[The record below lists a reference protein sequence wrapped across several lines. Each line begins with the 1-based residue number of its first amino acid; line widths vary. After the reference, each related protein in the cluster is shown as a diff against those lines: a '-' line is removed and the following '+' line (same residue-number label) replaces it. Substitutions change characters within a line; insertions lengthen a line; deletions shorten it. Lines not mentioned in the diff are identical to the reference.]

1 MKMKKMLAILA
12 ALSVLGTTGLTVG
25 AEDTATTTEPATE
38 ASTTTETEAE
48 TTAAETTAET
58 EVETDVTEETAAT
71 EENQVVGKQ
80 LINKGDVLT
89 FSGTLSYANGKN
101 RPILNL
107 DTPIEATVGG
117 VDETVTYVRLNEE
130 SLTYADGARL
140 TVTGTV
146 DLTVFAGTGQNVV
159 FLSNNTITENN
170 ATTTTTAAET
180 TPTTTTT
187 TTAATNAI
195 IDQKTETMIVQ
206 GKPYALRF
214 VLLKSTDSDGYCVSI
229 YVDGKLVISRQ
240 PVGYFEYSPTSV
252 SSYAGVSRGSVS
264 EVTVTDWDKGTTV
277 GTTTSFHYRYDP
289 DQGVFVAVERSD
301 EDSET
306 TSAKEALY
314 NKFVAAYGKPAYTNY
329 GDFDQDG
336 EPDAYFVYYD
346 STGVNT
352 YFVTK
357 DSITLVDKDTGD
369 SMWSSDF
376 AYFTCNGYRFRANLH
391 TRITVGYA
399 GGYITIERIEA
410 DGSLTKV
417 NFKETVM
424 SDYNY
429 EAINKPNFAADLSED
444 FADKIFIYFS
454 SNGDKITVTHYL
466 YDDGRDV
473 GSNSYVYDAAT
484 NSFVESSEA
493 PTTTATTEDETTTT
507 TTTTTKRDDAHPID
521 GYYPNGDFQLDGVTL
536 TPKVEYSNKEPGL
549 DEAWLYLNIYSQD
562 GTLLVSVPADTYI
575 ADDGRPEN
583 YGKVGRYL
591 VKTGSNTI
599 TVIDYSGSTRKYH
612 SYVFENGKFVSTG
625 TTIDDNQE
633 KPLEIHLGDTMTVT
647 GTLHYEWDNI
657 NENNNHRQVVLKLD
671 KPITVTYMDEMEN
684 GFGVVRAG
692 TTEVVDSVQISLDD
706 ELPEGTHLTVTG
718 SVMYG
723 HTGHHIRHIV
733 LNNCTYQL
741 DGKTDNGSASNA
753 PASTATKNTSGT
765 PKTGDTTT
773 VPAVAVG
780 LTLTAAGVVA
790 FISKRK
796 K

>member
-25 AEDTATTTEPATE
+25 AEDMATTTEPATE
-38 ASTTTETEAE
+38 AITTTETEAE

-58 EVETDVTEETAAT
+58 EAETETTVETDVTEETAAT

-80 LINKGDVLT
+80 IINKGDVLT
-89 FSGTLSYANGKN
+89 FNGTLSYANGKN

-130 SLTYADGARL
+130 SLTYADGTKL

-146 DLTVFAGTGQNVV
+146 DLTAFAGTGQNVV

-187 TTAATNAI
+187 TTEATDAI
-195 IDQKTETMIVQ
+195 IDQKTETIIAQ
-206 GKPYALRF
+206 GKPHTLQF
-214 VLLKSTDSDGYCVSI
+214 VLFKDTYGNGYCVSI
-229 YVDGKLVISRQ
+229 YVDGKLAISRQ
-240 PVGYFEYSPTSV
+240 PVGYFEYNPTSV
-252 SSYAGVSRGSVS
+252 SSYAGLMRGSVL
-264 EVTVTDWDKGTTV
+264 EITVTDWGES
-277 GTTTSFHYRYDP
+277 TTTPTTTLFHYQYDP
-289 DQGVFVAVERSD
+289 VQGTLIDSSGHVE

-306 TSAKEALY
+306 TAAKEALY
-314 NKFVAAYGKPAYTNY
+314 NKFVAAYGKPTYTNY

-336 EPDAYFVYYD
+336 ELDAYFVYYD

-357 DSITLVDKDTGD
+357 DSITLVDKNTGD

-391 TRITVGYA
+391 TRIPVAYA
-399 GGYITIERIEA
+399 TGYITIERIEA

-417 NFKETVM
+417 NFNETVLQD
-424 SDYNY
+424 SFAVDHNPNY
-429 EAINKPNFAADLSED
+429 TADLRED
-444 FADKIFIYFS
+444 LANKVSSYFS
-454 SNGDKITVTHYL
+454 CNGDKITVTHYL
-466 YDDGRDV
+466 YENGRDV
-473 GSNSYVYDAAT
+473 GSNSYVYDEAT
-484 NSFVESSEA
+484 NSFVKA
-493 PTTTATTEDETTTT
+493 GNTTPD
-507 TTTTTKRDDAHPID
+507 
-521 GYYPNGDFQLDGVTL
+521 
-536 TPKVEYSNKEPGL
+536 
-549 DEAWLYLNIYSQD
+549 
-562 GTLLVSVPADTYI
+562 
-575 ADDGRPEN
+575 
-583 YGKVGRYL
+583 
-591 VKTGSNTI
+591 
-599 TVIDYSGSTRKYH
+599 
-612 SYVFENGKFVSTG
+612 
-625 TTIDDNQE
+625 DDNNQQ

-684 GFGVVRAG
+684 GFGVVKAG

-718 SVMYG
+718 NVMYA

-733 LNNCTYQL
+733 LLDCTYQL

-765 PKTGDTTT
+765 PKTGDMTT

>member
-38 ASTTTETEAE
+38 AITTTETEAE

-58 EVETDVTEETAAT
+58 EAETETTVETDVTEETAAT

-80 LINKGDVLT
+80 IINKGDVLT
-89 FSGTLSYANGKN
+89 FNGTLSYANGKN

-130 SLTYADGARL
+130 SLTYADGTKL

-146 DLTVFAGTGQNVV
+146 DLTAFAGTGQNVV

-187 TTAATNAI
+187 TTEATDAI
-195 IDQKTETMIVQ
+195 IDQKTETIIAQ
-206 GKPYALRF
+206 GKPHTLQF
-214 VLLKSTDSDGYCVSI
+214 VLFKDTYGNGYCVSI
-229 YVDGKLVISRQ
+229 YVDGKLAISRQ
-240 PVGYFEYSPTSV
+240 PVGYFEYNPTSV
-252 SSYAGVSRGSVS
+252 SSYAGLMRGSVL
-264 EVTVTDWDKGTTV
+264 EITVTDWGESTTTP
-277 GTTTSFHYRYDP
+277 TTTSFHYQYDP
-289 DQGVFVAVERSD
+289 VQGTLIDSSGHVE

-306 TSAKEALY
+306 TAAKEALY
-314 NKFVAAYGKPAYTNY
+314 NKFVAAYGKPTYTNY

-336 EPDAYFVYYD
+336 ELDAYFVYYD

-357 DSITLVDKDTGD
+357 DSITLVDKNTGD

-391 TRITVGYA
+391 TRIPVAYA
-399 GGYITIERIEA
+399 TGYITIERIEA

-417 NFKETVM
+417 NFNETVLQD
-424 SDYNY
+424 SFAVDHNPNY
-429 EAINKPNFAADLSED
+429 TADLRED
-444 FADKIFIYFS
+444 LANKVSSYFS
-454 SNGDKITVTHYL
+454 CNGDKITVTHYL
-466 YDDGRDV
+466 YENGRDV
-473 GSNSYVYDAAT
+473 GSNSYVYDEAT
-484 NSFVESSEA
+484 NSFVKA
-493 PTTTATTEDETTTT
+493 GNTTPD
-507 TTTTTKRDDAHPID
+507 
-521 GYYPNGDFQLDGVTL
+521 
-536 TPKVEYSNKEPGL
+536 
-549 DEAWLYLNIYSQD
+549 
-562 GTLLVSVPADTYI
+562 
-575 ADDGRPEN
+575 
-583 YGKVGRYL
+583 
-591 VKTGSNTI
+591 
-599 TVIDYSGSTRKYH
+599 
-612 SYVFENGKFVSTG
+612 
-625 TTIDDNQE
+625 DDNNQQ

-684 GFGVVRAG
+684 GFGVVKAG

-718 SVMYG
+718 NVMYA

-733 LNNCTYQL
+733 LLDCTYQL

-765 PKTGDTTT
+765 PKTGDMTT

>member
-25 AEDTATTTEPATE
+25 AEDTATTTEPTTE
-38 ASTTTETEAE
+38 AITTTETEAE

-58 EVETDVTEETAAT
+58 ETTVETDVTEETAAT

-80 LINKGDVLT
+80 IINKGDVLT
-89 FSGTLSYANGKN
+89 FNGTLSYANGKN

-130 SLTYADGARL
+130 SLTYADGTKL

-146 DLTVFAGTGQNVV
+146 DLTAFAGTGQNVV

-187 TTAATNAI
+187 TTEATNAI
-195 IDQKTETMIVQ
+195 VDQKTETMIVQ
-206 GKPYALRF
+206 GKPYTLQF
-214 VLLKSTDSDGYCVSI
+214 VLFKSTYSYGYCISI
-229 YVDGKLVISRQ
+229 YVDGKLVISDQ
-240 PVGYFEYSPTSV
+240 PVGYFEYNPTSV
-252 SSYAGVSRGSVS
+252 SSYAGVSRDSVS
-264 EVTVTDWDKGTTV
+264 EVTVTDWGESTTTP
-277 GTTTSFHYRYDP
+277 TTTSFHYQYDP
-289 DQGVFVAVERSD
+289 SQGVFVAVVRSD

-306 TSAKEALY
+306 TSTKEALY
-314 NKFVAAYGKPAYTNY
+314 NKFVAAYGKPTYTNY

-336 EPDAYFVYYD
+336 ELDAYFVYYD

-357 DSITLVDKDTGD
+357 DGITLVDKNTGD

-391 TRITVGYA
+391 TRIPVAYA
-399 GGYITIERIEA
+399 TGYITIERIEA

-417 NFKETVM
+417 NFNETVLQD
-424 SDYNY
+424 SFAVDHNPNY
-429 EAINKPNFAADLSED
+429 TADLRED
-444 FADKIFIYFS
+444 LANKVSSYFS
-454 SNGDKITVTHYL
+454 CNGDKITVTHYL
-466 YDDGRDV
+466 YENGRDV
-473 GSNSYVYDAAT
+473 GSNSYVYDEAT
-484 NSFVESSEA
+484 NSFVKA
-493 PTTTATTEDETTTT
+493 GNTTPD
-507 TTTTTKRDDAHPID
+507 
-521 GYYPNGDFQLDGVTL
+521 
-536 TPKVEYSNKEPGL
+536 
-549 DEAWLYLNIYSQD
+549 
-562 GTLLVSVPADTYI
+562 
-575 ADDGRPEN
+575 
-583 YGKVGRYL
+583 
-591 VKTGSNTI
+591 
-599 TVIDYSGSTRKYH
+599 
-612 SYVFENGKFVSTG
+612 
-625 TTIDDNQE
+625 DDNNQQ

-647 GTLHYEWDNI
+647 GTLHYELETAY
-657 NENNNHRQVVLKLD
+657 ENNHKQVVLKLD

-684 GFGVVRAG
+684 GFGSVKAG
-692 TTEVVDSVQISLDD
+692 MTEVVDSVQISLDD
-706 ELPEGTHLTVTG
+706 KLPEGTHLTVTG
-718 SVMYG
+718 NVMYG

-733 LNNCTYQL
+733 LNNCTYRL
-741 DGKTDNGSASNA
+741 DGKTDDGKTDNGSASNA
-753 PASTATKNTSGT
+753 PATKGTSST
-765 PKTGDTTT
+765 PKTGDITT

>member
-38 ASTTTETEAE
+38 AITTTETEAE

-58 EVETDVTEETAAT
+58 ETETTVETDVTEETAAT

-80 LINKGDVLT
+80 IINKGDVLT
-89 FSGTLSYANGKN
+89 FNGTLSYANGKN

-130 SLTYADGARL
+130 SLTYADGTKL

-146 DLTVFAGTGQNVV
+146 DLTAFAGTGQNVV

-170 ATTTTTAAET
+170 ATTTTAAET

-187 TTAATNAI
+187 TTEATDAI
-195 IDQKTETMIVQ
+195 IDQKTETIIAQ
-206 GKPYALRF
+206 GKPHTLQF
-214 VLLKSTDSDGYCVSI
+214 VLFKDTYGNGYCVSI
-229 YVDGKLVISRQ
+229 YVDGKLAISRQ
-240 PVGYFEYSPTSV
+240 PVGYFEYNPTSV
-252 SSYAGVSRGSVS
+252 SSYAGLMRGSVL
-264 EVTVTDWDKGTTV
+264 EITVTDWGESTTTP
-277 GTTTSFHYRYDP
+277 TTTSFHYQYDP
-289 DQGVFVAVERSD
+289 VQGTLIDSSGHVE

-306 TSAKEALY
+306 TSTKEALY
-314 NKFVAAYGKPAYTNY
+314 NKFVAAYGKPTYTNY

-336 EPDAYFVYYD
+336 ELDAYFVYYD

-357 DSITLVDKDTGD
+357 DSITLVDKNTGD

-391 TRITVGYA
+391 TRIPVAYA
-399 GGYITIERIEA
+399 TGYITIERIEE

-417 NFKETVM
+417 NFNETVLQD
-424 SDYNY
+424 SFAVDHNPNY
-429 EAINKPNFAADLSED
+429 TADLRED
-444 FADKIFIYFS
+444 LANKVSSYFS
-454 SNGDKITVTHYL
+454 CNGDKITVTHYL
-466 YDDGRDV
+466 YENGRDV
-473 GSNSYVYDAAT
+473 GSNSYVYDEAT
-484 NSFVESSEA
+484 NSFVKA
-493 PTTTATTEDETTTT
+493 GNTTPD
-507 TTTTTKRDDAHPID
+507 
-521 GYYPNGDFQLDGVTL
+521 
-536 TPKVEYSNKEPGL
+536 
-549 DEAWLYLNIYSQD
+549 
-562 GTLLVSVPADTYI
+562 
-575 ADDGRPEN
+575 
-583 YGKVGRYL
+583 
-591 VKTGSNTI
+591 
-599 TVIDYSGSTRKYH
+599 
-612 SYVFENGKFVSTG
+612 
-625 TTIDDNQE
+625 DDNNQQ

-684 GFGVVRAG
+684 GFGVVKAG

-718 SVMYG
+718 NVMYA

-733 LNNCTYQL
+733 LLDCTYQL

-753 PASTATKNTSGT
+753 PATKNTSGT

>member
-25 AEDTATTTEPATE
+25 AEDTATTTEPTTE
-38 ASTTTETEAE
+38 AITTTETEAE

-58 EVETDVTEETAAT
+58 ETTVETDVTEETAAT

-80 LINKGDVLT
+80 IINKGDVLT
-89 FSGTLSYANGKN
+89 FNGTLSYANGKN

-130 SLTYADGARL
+130 SLTYADGTKL

-146 DLTVFAGTGQNVV
+146 DLTAFAGTGQNVV

-187 TTAATNAI
+187 TTEATNAI
-195 IDQKTETMIVQ
+195 VDQKTETMIVQ
-206 GKPYALRF
+206 GKPYTLQF
-214 VLLKSTDSDGYCVSI
+214 VLFKSTYSYGYCISI
-229 YVDGKLVISRQ
+229 YVDGKLVISDQ
-240 PVGYFEYSPTSV
+240 PVGYFEYNPTSV
-252 SSYAGVSRGSVS
+252 SSYAGVSRDSVS
-264 EVTVTDWDKGTTV
+264 EVTVTDWGESTTTP
-277 GTTTSFHYRYDP
+277 TTTSFHYQYDP
-289 DQGVFVAVERSD
+289 SQGVFVAVVRSD

-306 TSAKEALY
+306 TSTKEALY
-314 NKFVAAYGKPAYTNY
+314 NKFVAAYGKPTYTNY

-336 EPDAYFVYYD
+336 ELDAYFVYYD

-357 DSITLVDKDTGD
+357 DGITLVDKNTGD

-391 TRITVGYA
+391 TRIPVAYA
-399 GGYITIERIEA
+399 TGYITIERIEA

-417 NFKETVM
+417 NFNETVLQD
-424 SDYNY
+424 SFAVDHNPNY
-429 EAINKPNFAADLSED
+429 TADLRED
-444 FADKIFIYFS
+444 LANKVSSYFS
-454 SNGDKITVTHYL
+454 CNGDKITVTHYL
-466 YDDGRDV
+466 YENGRDV
-473 GSNSYVYDAAT
+473 GSNSYVYDEAT
-484 NSFVESSEA
+484 NSFVKA
-493 PTTTATTEDETTTT
+493 GNTTPD
-507 TTTTTKRDDAHPID
+507 
-521 GYYPNGDFQLDGVTL
+521 
-536 TPKVEYSNKEPGL
+536 
-549 DEAWLYLNIYSQD
+549 
-562 GTLLVSVPADTYI
+562 
-575 ADDGRPEN
+575 
-583 YGKVGRYL
+583 
-591 VKTGSNTI
+591 
-599 TVIDYSGSTRKYH
+599 
-612 SYVFENGKFVSTG
+612 
-625 TTIDDNQE
+625 DDNNQQ

-647 GTLHYEWDNI
+647 GTLHYELETAY
-657 NENNNHRQVVLKLD
+657 ENNHKQVVLKLD

-684 GFGVVRAG
+684 GFGSVKAG
-692 TTEVVDSVQISLDD
+692 MTEVVDSVQISLDD
-706 ELPEGTHLTVTG
+706 KLPEGTHLTVTG
-718 SVMYG
+718 NVMYG

-733 LNNCTYQL
+733 LNNCTYRL
-741 DGKTDNGSASNA
+741 DGKTDDGKTDNGSASNA
-753 PASTATKNTSGT
+753 PATKNTSGT
-765 PKTGDTTT
+765 PKTGDITT

-796 K
+796 KK

>member
-38 ASTTTETEAE
+38 AITTTETEAE

-58 EVETDVTEETAAT
+58 ETTVETDVTEETAAT

-80 LINKGDVLT
+80 IINKGDVLT
-89 FSGTLSYANGKN
+89 FNGTLSYANGKN

-130 SLTYADGARL
+130 SLTYADGTKL

-146 DLTVFAGTGQNVV
+146 DLTAFAGTSQLVV

-187 TTAATNAI
+187 TTEATNAI
-195 IDQKTETMIVQ
+195 VDQKTETMIVQ
-206 GKPYALRF
+206 GKPYTLRF
-214 VLLKSTDSDGYCVSI
+214 VLFKSTYSYGYCISI
-229 YVDGKLVISRQ
+229 YVDGKLVISDQ
-240 PVGYFEYSPTSV
+240 PVGYFEYNPTSV
-252 SSYAGVSRGSVS
+252 SSYAGVSRDSVS
-264 EVTVTDWDKGTTV
+264 EVTVTDWGESTTTP
-277 GTTTSFHYRYDP
+277 TTTSFHYQYDP
-289 DQGVFVAVERSD
+289 SQGVFVAVVRSD

-306 TSAKEALY
+306 TSTKEALY
-314 NKFVAAYGKPAYTNY
+314 NKFVAAYGKPTYTNY

-336 EPDAYFVYYD
+336 ELDAYFVYYD

-357 DSITLVDKDTGD
+357 DGITLVDKNTGD

-391 TRITVGYA
+391 TRIPVAYA
-399 GGYITIERIEA
+399 TGYITIERIEA

-417 NFKETVM
+417 NFNETVLQD
-424 SDYNY
+424 SFAVDHNPNY
-429 EAINKPNFAADLSED
+429 TADLRED
-444 FADKIFIYFS
+444 LANKVSSYFS
-454 SNGDKITVTHYL
+454 CNGDKITVTHYL
-466 YDDGRDV
+466 YENGRDV
-473 GSNSYVYDAAT
+473 GSNSYVYDEAT
-484 NSFVESSEA
+484 NSFVKA
-493 PTTTATTEDETTTT
+493 GNTTPD
-507 TTTTTKRDDAHPID
+507 
-521 GYYPNGDFQLDGVTL
+521 
-536 TPKVEYSNKEPGL
+536 
-549 DEAWLYLNIYSQD
+549 
-562 GTLLVSVPADTYI
+562 
-575 ADDGRPEN
+575 
-583 YGKVGRYL
+583 
-591 VKTGSNTI
+591 
-599 TVIDYSGSTRKYH
+599 
-612 SYVFENGKFVSTG
+612 
-625 TTIDDNQE
+625 DDNNQQ
-633 KPLEIHLGDTMTVT
+633 KPLEIHLGDIMTVT
-647 GTLHYEWDNI
+647 GTLHYELETAY
-657 NENNNHRQVVLKLD
+657 ENNHKQVVLKLD

-684 GFGVVRAG
+684 GFGSVKAG
-692 TTEVVDSVQISLDD
+692 MTEVVDSVQISLDD
-706 ELPEGTHLTVTG
+706 KLPEGTHLTVTG
-718 SVMYG
+718 NVMYG

-733 LNNCTYQL
+733 LNNCTYRL
-741 DGKTDNGSASNA
+741 DGKTDDGKTDNGSASNA
-753 PASTATKNTSGT
+753 PATKNTSGT
-765 PKTGDTTT
+765 PKTGDMTT